1 MDDTTPVAAGWPV
14 RHNNP
19 MRGIRTI
26 LVAVLLL
33 AIAGTLGWRAPIW
46 DDKDEAKPQRVIV
59 YVNRNETVMGVLESE
74 DVESLYIRDER
85 GELQTLLKGRVNQV
99 VKLVDPL
106 PGQSGLVILRD
117 GDVRDAI
124 ILADEFDH
132 VMIQIEGIR
141 ARLKRE
147 RVSHVVL
154 QPTFDQRYQEY
165 KAALQPGMF
174 ESHFKLCRWLVEQRR
189 YELAREELQA
199 LLVQTEMLEAR
210 QLLTVVNA
218 QITLQA
224 QQPKELVADDP
235 EVEAGEDEPI
245 EEAEPRVGTVREQD
259 LLPQQL
265 LTKEDVNV
273 IRVYEL
279 DFENLTRVSISPDT
293 VRELIEKYGTSD
305 LIPANQTGR
314 NAIFRAAADDPMQVV
329 RLMFELRARDLY
341 PQIQV
346 NSEPHALNL
355 FRQRVHDTWL
365 MNNCATRACHGGPYA
380 GQFFLHRR
388 NYKEDRVRYTN
399 MLILERLK
407 LDEQWPLINYDDPE
421 RSLII
426 QYGLPRDQ
434 SRKPHPKVTNWK
446 PAFSPTSPRMKDDA
460 IEWIKSMMVPRPAY
474 PVEYEPPILGLP
486 KPKPDLNN
494 PNEDP
499 ARPPR

>member
-1 MDDTTPVAAGWPV
+1 MDDTTPVAAGLPV

-26 LVAVLLL
+26 MAAVLLL
-33 AIAGTLGWRAPIW
+33 AIAGTLGLRAI
-46 DDKDEAKPQRVIV
+46 DDDGDAKPQRVIA
-59 YVNRNETVMGVLESE
+59 YVNRNQIVMGTVESE
-74 DVESLYIRDER
+74 DEDNLVIRTER
-85 GELQTLLKGRVNQV
+85 GELETLLKGRINQV

-106 PGQSGLVILRD
+106 PGQTGLVIMRD
-117 GDVRDAI
+117 GEVREGI

-147 RVSHVVL
+147 NVSHVVL
-154 QPTFDQRYQEY
+154 QPTFDQRYREY

-174 ESHFKLCRWLVEQRR
+174 DAHLKLGRWLFEQRR
-189 YELAREELQA
+189 YEMARAELQA
-199 LLVQTEMLEAR
+199 LLKQTEMLEAR
-210 QLLTVVNA
+210 RLLTIVEA
-218 QITLQA
+218 QLALLA
-224 QQPKELVADDP
+224 QQPRELLADDP
-235 EVEAGEDEPI
+235 DAPAPDDEPV
-245 EEAEPRVGTVREQD
+245 EEELPPRAGAVREQD

-265 LTKEDVNV
+265 VTKEDVNI

-279 DFENLTRVSISPDT
+279 DFENLTRVSITPDT
-293 VRELIEKYGTSD
+293 VRNLIEKYGTSD

-380 GQFFLHRR
+380 GSFFLHRR
-388 NYKEDRVRYTN
+388 NYKDDRVRYTN
-399 MLILERLK
+399 LLILERLK

-426 QYGLPRDQ
+426 QYALPRDQ

-460 IEWIKSMMVPRPAY
+460 IEWMKSMMVPRPAY
-474 PVEYEPPILGLP
+474 PVEYEPPVLGLP
-486 KPKPDLNN
+486 KPKSDLNN
-494 PNEDP
+494 PNADP